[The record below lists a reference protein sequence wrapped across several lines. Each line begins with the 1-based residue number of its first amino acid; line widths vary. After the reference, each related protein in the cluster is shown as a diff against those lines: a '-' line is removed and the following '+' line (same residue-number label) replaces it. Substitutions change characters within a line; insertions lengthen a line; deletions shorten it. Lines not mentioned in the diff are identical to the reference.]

1 MEHNKDRMKVHPT
14 DNVGEKKQVND
25 AEERK
30 PVIGVVTDCLE
41 LNLRE
46 KPNPNATVLT
56 VISALTEVAVDMD
69 VSTDSFY
76 KVCTAAGIEGF
87 CMRKYIA
94 IRK

>member
-1 MEHNKDRMKVHPT
+1 M
-14 DNVGEKKQVND
+14 KKQHGDEQAVDEN
-25 AEERK
+25 AT
-30 PVIGVVTDCLE
+30 VTGVVTDCLK

-46 KPNPNATVLT
+46 EADPDANVVT
-56 VISALTEVAVDMD
+56 VIPALAEVVIDMEA
-69 VSTDSFY
+69 STDSFY

>member
-1 MEHNKDRMKVHPT
+1 M
-14 DNVGEKKQVND
+14 KKQHGGEHPEVA
-25 AEERK
+25 AEEK
-30 PVIGVVTDCLE
+30 ATVIGVVTDCLK

-46 KPNPNATVLT
+46 KADPDADVVA
-56 VISALTEVAVDMD
+56 VIDALTEVVIDMEA
-69 VSTDSFY
+69 STDSFY